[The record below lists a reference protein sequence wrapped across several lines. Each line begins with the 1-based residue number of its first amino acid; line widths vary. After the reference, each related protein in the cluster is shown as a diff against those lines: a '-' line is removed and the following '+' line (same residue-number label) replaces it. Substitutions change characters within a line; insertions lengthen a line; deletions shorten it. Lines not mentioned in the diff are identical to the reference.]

1 MEEESYDPQ
10 LALETMKLL
19 MQIQKQLDKSEQQVE
34 KMKKEM
40 RARPKSKNL
49 VLS

>member
-1 MEEESYDPQ
+1 MESELYDPQ

-19 MQIQKQLDKSEQQVE
+19 MQIQQQLDKSEEQVE

-40 RARPKSKNL
+40 RIKSENV